1 MLSRRNAGLAT
12 LGLLAALLVA
22 ACGSSEPG
30 DDQPAATFE
39 GTDGAALYAQACSSC
54 HGADLS
60 GTDAGPPFLDV
71 IYRSGH
77 HADASF
83 FLAAKRGVRSHHW
96 SFGDMPPVEGLSD
109 EQIEAIVA
117 FVRGRQAEAGI
128 E

>member
-1 MLSRRNAGLAT
+1 MLQRRTTVLVALA
-12 LGLLAALLVA
+12 LLAALLVA
-22 ACGSSEPG
+22 ACGSSESGG
-30 DDQPAATFE
+30 DTPTATFE
-39 GTDGAALYAQACSSC
+39 GTDGPALYAQACSSC

-60 GTDAGPPFLDV
+60 GTEKGPPFLDA

-109 EQIEAIVA
+109 VQIEAIVA